1 MHNYHKNRQLCSMAE
16 KKERLLINN
25 VKNNLMTKILIY
37 VQLKIIIESI
47 EFFAQ
52 SLILVF

>member
-1 MHNYHKNRQLCSMAE
+1 MHNYHKNRQLRSMAE
-16 KKERLLINN
+16 KMNGKKKLLINN

-47 EFFAQ
+47 HFLL
-52 SLILVF
+52 SS